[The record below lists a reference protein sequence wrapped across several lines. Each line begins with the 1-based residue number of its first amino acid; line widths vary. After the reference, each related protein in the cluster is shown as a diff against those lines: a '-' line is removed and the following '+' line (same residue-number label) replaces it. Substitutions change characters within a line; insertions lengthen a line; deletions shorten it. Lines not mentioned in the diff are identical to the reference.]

1 MNIVLCGFMGS
12 GKTTVG
18 KLIAKLSGRKF
29 VDTDELIVRNEK
41 MSISDIFE
49 KHGEQYFRDAEK
61 AAVTQAASM
70 QNAVI
75 STGGGVV
82 LRADNVEILKT
93 SGRIFYLSVTAKTVL
108 SRLKNDKS
116 RPLLQR
122 DDKEKAVKELMQE
135 RRERYLSAADCLV
148 SCDNRTPKQ
157 IALEILEKT
166 NK

>member
-1 MNIVLCGFMGS
+1 MGS

-49 KHGEQYFRDAEK
+49 KYGEQYFRNAEK
-61 AAVTQAASM
+61 TAVTQAASM

-93 SGRIFYLSVTAKTVL
+93 SGRIFYLSVTAETVL

-122 DDKEKAVKELMQE
+122 DDKEKAVRELM
-135 RRERYLSAADCLV
+135 RERQEKYLSAADCLV
-148 SCDNRTPKQ
+148 SCDNRAPKQ